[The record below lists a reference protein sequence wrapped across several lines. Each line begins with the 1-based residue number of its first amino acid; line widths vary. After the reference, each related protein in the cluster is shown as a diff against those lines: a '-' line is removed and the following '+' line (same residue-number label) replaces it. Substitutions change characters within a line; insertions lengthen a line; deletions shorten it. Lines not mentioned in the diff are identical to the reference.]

1 MIVNVLQRQ
10 INEDELIKG
19 IQDFELEHY
28 KNAYLFMNQATL
40 NELAIFYEMKVDV
53 RANKGCNGIV
63 NHYYCGRR
71 VFQNEDLKFGE
82 IEIR

>member
-19 IQDFELEHY
+19 IQDFESEHY

-53 RANKGCNGIV
+53 RANKDSNYTVG
-63 NHYYCGRR
+63 HYCGRR

-82 IEIR
+82 VEIR